1 MKIRGL
7 IFSLSEIRFWC
18 FYPLVVLALYS
29 CGDREEEKNISVN
42 QHLIQEVN
50 ADELPVGAKTVAIVE
65 AMIIDGLGG
74 EPILDGRVLVKDGK
88 IIAVGTTSEIEI
100 PEEAEIIDATGMALL
115 PGFIDSHFHL
125 DRIKNLPA
133 MFLQNGITSIRDP
146 GAWIEAYNE
155 ERVSGHV
162 LPRLFLTGPHLDMN
176 PPAYPYDAFIVRD
189 GLEAET
195 HINQVVEQGASAIKV
210 YFRMPLDLIRQVCEA
225 AHKRGIPVTAHLEVT
240 DPVEAI
246 QVGLD
251 GIEHITSFGMTLLP
265 KREKEKYKQAILND
279 NNARKAGRYTVWKDL
294 DVTSNKV
301 DSLIRFLVGKGTFV
315 SPTLGAFEYQAEGSQ
330 TDSVKL
336 IAFENMKLFTGKLKN
351 GGVRVVIGSHSS
363 VPYAELG
370 WAFQR
375 EMELMVESGISNS
388 DVIQAATIENARFFR
403 IEDRLGSIE
412 KGKIAD
418 LILIKGNP
426 LVDIKATR
434 NIEKVML
441 NGTWIPSDKS
451 VEK

>member
-1 MKIRGL
+1 MKIKRL
-7 IFSLSEIRFWC
+7 IFSLCEFLFWC
-18 FYPLVVLALYS
+18 LYPLVILALCA
-29 CGDREEEKNISVN
+29 CGDRDEEKNISVN
-42 QHLIQEVN
+42 QHLVQEVN
-50 ADELPVGAKTVAIVE
+50 ADELPVSTKTVAIVK

-100 PEEAEIIDATGMALL
+100 PEEAETIDATGMALL

-146 GAWIEAYNE
+146 GAWIEAYDE
-155 ERVSGHV
+155 ERDSGHTV
-162 LPRLFLTGPHLDMN
+162 PRLFLTGPHLDMN

-195 HINQVVEQGASAIKV
+195 HINQVGEQGASAIKV
-210 YFRMPLDLIRQVCEA
+210 YFRMSLELIRQVCEV
-225 AHKRGIPVTAHLEVT
+225 AHKRGIPVTAHLEMI

-246 QVGLD
+246 HVGLD
-251 GIEHITSFGMTLLP
+251 GIEHITSFGMSLLP
-265 KREKEKYKQAILND
+265 KREKEGYKQAILND
-279 NNARKAGRYTVWKDL
+279 NSVRKEGRYVVWKDL
-294 DVTSNKV
+294 DINSGKV
-301 DSLIRFLVGKGTFV
+301 ESLINFLVEKGTFV
-315 SPTLGAFEYQAEGSQ
+315 SPTLGAFEYQSTGSE

-336 IAFENMKLFTGKLKN
+336 IAFEKMKSFTGKLKN
-351 GGVRVVIGSHSS
+351 GGVRVVVGSHSS
-363 VPYAELG
+363 IPYAELG

-388 DVIQAATIENARFFR
+388 DVIKSATIENARFFR

-418 LILIKGNP
+418 LILMRGNP

-434 NIEKVML
+434 NIAKVML
-441 NGTWIPSDKS
+441 NGVWVSSDD
-451 VEK
+451 VIEK

>member
-1 MKIRGL
+1 MKRKVFIL
-7 IFSLSEIRFWC
+7 LLNEIRFFV
-18 FYPLVVLALYS
+18 FYPLIALVSFS
-29 CGDREEEKNISVN
+29 CGEMVKEENNAVN
-42 QHLIQEVN
+42 QHQIQEVN
-50 ADELPVGAKTVAIVE
+50 VGELPVGTKTIAIVE
-65 AMIIDGLGG
+65 AMIIDGMGG
-74 EPILDGRVLVKDGK
+74 EPILDGCVLVKDGK
-88 IIAVGTTSEIEI
+88 IIAVGTASEIDI
-100 PEEAEIIDATGMALL
+100 PDDAIIFDATGMALL

-133 MFLQNGITSIRDP
+133 MFLQNGVTSIRDP
-146 GAWIEAYNE
+146 GAWIEAYSD
-155 ERVSGHV
+155 ERISGHAI
-162 LPRLFLTGPHLDMN
+162 PRLFLTGPHLDMN

-210 YFRMPLDLIRQVCEA
+210 YFRMPLDLIRQVCDA
-225 AHKRGIPVTAHLEVT
+225 AHRKGIPVTAHLEMT

-246 QVGLD
+246 EVGLD

-265 KREKEKYKQAILND
+265 KREREKYKQAILND
-279 NNARKAGRYTVWKDL
+279 NNARKEGRYAVWKDL
-294 DVTSNKV
+294 NINSDKV
-301 DSLIRFLVGKGTFV
+301 DSLIHFLVEKGTFI
-315 SPTLGAFEYQAEGSQ
+315 SPTLGAFEYQSDGYQ

-336 IAFENMKLFTGKLKN
+336 VAFENMKSFTGKLKN
-351 GGVRVVIGSHSS
+351 GGVRVVVGSHSS
-363 VPYAELG
+363 IPYAELG

-375 EMELMVESGISNS
+375 EMELLVESGISNS
-388 DVIQAATIENARFFR
+388 DVIQSATIENARFFK

-441 NGTWIPSDKS
+441 NGVWVSSDKLI
-451 VEK
+451 EK

>member
-1 MKIRGL
+1 MKIKWFEL
-7 IFSLSEIRFWC
+7 HLSKILFGC
-18 FYPLVVLALYS
+18 FYSLVIVIYS
-29 CGDREEEKNISVN
+29 CGDLDREESNSVN
-42 QHLIQEVN
+42 QHKIQEVN
-50 ADELPVGAKTVAIVE
+50 LGELPMGTKTIAIIRP
-65 AMIIDGLGG
+65 MIIDGLGG
-74 EPILDGRVLVKDGK
+74 EPILDGCVIIKEGK
-88 IIAVGTTSEIEI
+88 IVAVGTTSEIEI
-100 PEEAEIIDATGMALL
+100 PDDAEIFDATGMVLL

-133 MFLQNGITSIRDP
+133 IFLQNGVTSVRDP
-146 GAWIEAYNE
+146 GAWIEAYSE
-155 ERVSGHV
+155 ERVSGHAI
-162 LPRLFLTGPHLDMN
+162 PRLFLTGPHLDMN

-210 YFRMPLDLIRQVCEA
+210 YFRMPLDLIRQVCVA
-225 AHKRGIPVTAHLEVT
+225 AHKKGIPVTAHLEIT

-246 QVGLD
+246 QAGLD

-265 KREKEKYKQAILND
+265 KREREKYKQAIMND
-279 NNARKAGRYTVWKDL
+279 NNARREGRYAVWKDL
-294 DVTSNKV
+294 DINNIKV
-301 DSLIRFLVGKGTFV
+301 DSLISFLVEKGTFV
-315 SPTLGAFEYQAEGSQ
+315 TPTLGAFEYQSDGSQ
-330 TDSVKL
+330 TDIVKL
-336 IAFENMKLFTGKLKN
+336 VAFNNMKSFTGKLKN

-363 VPYAELG
+363 IPYAELG

-388 DVIQAATIENARFFR
+388 DVIQSATMENARFFR

-441 NGTWIPSDKS
+441 NGAWVSSSKS
-451 VEK
+451 IEN